1 MKALIVGLGN
11 PGRLYEKTRHNV
23 GFAALDFFAEKQALR
38 FSDKMSFRSS
48 LAEGDF
54 QGEKVALLKPLTFMN
69 LSGEAIQIAVDYWK
83 IVMSNLL
90 VIVDDIDIPFGEL
103 RLKAGGGPGTHN
115 GLRNIEACLHTNRYP
130 RLRIGIGQAREGN
143 LESFVLGK
151 FSPEEEKELPKI
163 FEKVD
168 QTIEIWLT
176 HGLNRA
182 MNFANTNRV

>member
-1 MKALIVGLGN
+1 M
-11 PGRLYEKTRHNV
+11 YEKTRHNV
-23 GFAALDFFAEKQALR
+23 GFAALDFFAGKRALC

-54 QGEKVALLKPLTFMN
+54 QGNKVTLLKPLTFMN
-69 LSGEAIQIAVDYWK
+69 LSGEAIQLAVDCWK
-83 IVMSNLL
+83 IEMSRLL
-90 VIVDDIDIPFGEL
+90 IVVDDIDIPFGEL

-130 RLRIGIGQAREGN
+130 RLRIGIGQAREGD

-151 FSPEEEKELPKI
+151 FSLKEEEKLPKI

-168 QTIEIWLT
+168 QTIEIWLA

-182 MNFANTNRV
+182 MNFANTRIESV